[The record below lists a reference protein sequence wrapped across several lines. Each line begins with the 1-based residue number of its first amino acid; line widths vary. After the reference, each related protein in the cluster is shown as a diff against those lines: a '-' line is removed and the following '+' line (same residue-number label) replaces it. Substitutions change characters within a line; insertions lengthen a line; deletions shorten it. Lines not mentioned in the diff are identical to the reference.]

1 MSIAVLLKGTVRSLL
16 SVEYRYYNHYR
27 INSDIDNNEKTSKLL
42 LILVNFVCLE
52 SNFGLV
58 DVNWWSEEV
67 IDSQILILK
76 FL

>member
-1 MSIAVLLKGTVRSLL
+1 MLLQ
-16 SVEYRYYNHYR
+16 YNRYR
-27 INSDIDNNEKTSKLL
+27 INSNIDNIEKTNKLL

-67 IDSQILILK
+67 IDSQISY
-76 FL
+76 